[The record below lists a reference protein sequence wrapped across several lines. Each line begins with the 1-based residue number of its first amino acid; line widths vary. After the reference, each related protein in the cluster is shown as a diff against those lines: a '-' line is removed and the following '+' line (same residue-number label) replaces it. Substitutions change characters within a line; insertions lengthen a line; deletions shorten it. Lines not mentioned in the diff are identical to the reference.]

1 MEIHFIS
8 SRSPIQE
15 AKHEKNKN
23 KRQQIQDQREGIH
36 KAWRTPDE
44 LANNPQ
50 GSKQS
55 TECMKHNP
63 GN

>member
-1 MEIHFIS
+1 LQPTKNPSKIQITTRGEIQDTIEMEIHFIS

-36 KAWRTPDE
+36 KA
-44 LANNPQ
+44 
-50 GSKQS
+50 
-55 TECMKHNP
+55 
-63 GN
+63 